1 MLNYKNFRP
10 SDDIY
15 WLLNLACLKHTGM
28 MLPDAYTENTNWT
41 KDEDGKSK
49 LLLKPQLLQPSCFND
64 LSLQIKRSM
73 IVDDLKVLFKGKTNF
88 KGGTNEGDI
97 KRIKLKKF
105 ANSGLLTDLV
115 SFESPTAPQRDFQ
128 LPKQRIGI
136 HQHNERLSEYSFR
149 SASDWD
155 KSDFGNYV
163 MRILFETDLTR
174 EDILKVIEAFRI
186 FHDWKPT
193 GKHPNWK
200 QKTCPIDHNG
210 HRRWSSTSLI
220 ELVWIRGK
228 SPLECMDRS
237 ATNKNINY
245 KRGWDTFNQ
254 DSETGTMNTRPEFF
268 YRRVGHPKLKK
279 NANFNLVSEW
289 FFQQFYLIKSNR
301 TPYYNYID
309 NHGTHSRLHKYGE
322 FDVRTRT
329 AIREGWEHVKNK
341 SNIDIEDEFRIF
353 ALPEYKIKP
362 RTYDSVVNSIA
373 W

>member
-73 IVDDLKVLFKGKTNF
+73 IVGDLKVLFNGKTNF

-174 EDILKVIEAFRI
+174 EDILKWKVGYAGAGDYSERINFPSFDSEGYCNFFTARAYAKKWPNYLNGPGNKDVIFNELYLDWTAPVTLVEGVFDAIVAGDNSIPILGSTLRKDSKLFQKIINERIPVYLALDPDAEKKALHIAKNLLEYGIEVHKIDVSPCKDVGEMTKEEFRNRKKEAE
-186 FHDWKPT
+186 
-193 GKHPNWK
+193 
-200 QKTCPIDHNG
+200 
-210 HRRWSSTSLI
+210 S
-220 ELVWIRGK
+220 V
-228 SPLECMDRS
+228 
-237 ATNKNINY
+237 TN
-245 KRGWDTFNQ
+245 DTFLLQ
-254 DSETGTMNTRPEFF
+254 
-268 YRRVGHPKLKK
+268 
-279 NANFNLVSEW
+279 AA
-289 FFQQFYLIKSNR
+289 Q
-301 TPYYNYID
+301 
-309 NHGTHSRLHKYGE
+309 
-322 FDVRTRT
+322 
-329 AIREGWEHVKNK
+329 
-341 SNIDIEDEFRIF
+341 
-353 ALPEYKIKP
+353 
-362 RTYDSVVNSIA
+362 SI
-373 W
+373 

>member
-28 MLPDAYTENTNWT
+28 MLPDAYAENTNWT

-73 IVDDLKVLFKGKTNF
+73 IVDDLNVLFKGRDAF
-88 KGGTNEGDI
+88 KDGCNEGDI
-97 KRIKLKKF
+97 KRTHLNKF
-105 ANSGLLTDLV
+105 ANSGRLTDL
-115 SFESPTAPQRDFQ
+115 SCNFSSNLCDFQ

-136 HQHNERLSEYSFR
+136 HQHNERISEYSFR
-149 SASDWD
+149 SSSNWD
-155 KSDFGNYV
+155 NTDFGNYV

-174 EDILKVIEAFRI
+174 EDILKVIEAFKI

-193 GKHPNWK
+193 GNQPKWK
-200 QKTCPIDHNG
+200 QKTCPIDYNG
-210 HRRWSSTSLI
+210 HRRSRHTSLI

-228 SPLECMDRS
+228 SPVECMTPS

-245 KRGWDTFNQ
+245 KRGWESFKD
-254 DSETGTMNTRPEFF
+254 DDTRPEFF
-268 YRRVGHPKLKK
+268 YKRIGNPKVKK
-279 NANFNLVSEW
+279 NASVAVVSEW
-289 FFQQFYLIKSNR
+289 FFQQFYLIHNNR
-301 TPYYNYID
+301 TPHYNYIT
-309 NHGTHSRLHKYGE
+309 NHGTYTRLHKYGE
-322 FDVRTRT
+322 FDVKTRT
-329 AIREGWEHVKNK
+329 AIREGWGHVKNK